1 MNNNNSMRFGRSRD
15 GKTIAYFKGYIET
28 EDGIILNP
36 SEDQIINL
44 AKQYREKDEMPYKE
58 GYRYDPIGWV
68 EDENGKTVTRIFEEH
83 KVYPSVEEYD
93 QVMEDYIT
101 QTRMDRGY
109 TTREPSAYANS
120 SVPRFAQDAKD
131 WQKFLDETM
140 LYGMKVRDEYASTGI
155 APTIDEFKE
164 NLPKIVWT
172 YDGEI

>member
-1 MNNNNSMRFGRSRD
+1 MNSINRKFGRSFD
-15 GKTIAYFKGYIET
+15 SKTITYFKGYIET

-44 AKQYREKDEMPYKE
+44 GKQYRVIDVMPYKE
-58 GYRYDPIGWV
+58 GYRYDPISWE
-68 EDENGKTVTRIFEEH
+68 EDENSKTVTHIFEEH
-83 KVYPSVEEYD
+83 KIGPSVEEYD

-140 LYGMKVRDEYASTGI
+140 LYGVEVRNDYASTGI
-155 APTIDEFKE
+155 APTIEECKE
-164 NLPKIVWT
+164 NLPMIVWT
-172 YDGEI
+172 YDEEI

>member
-1 MNNNNSMRFGRSRD
+1 MNNNNSMRFGRSPD
-15 GKTIAYFKGYIET
+15 GKTIVYFKGYIET

-44 AKQYREKDEMPYKE
+44 AKQYRIIDEVPYKE
-58 GYRYDPIGWV
+58 GCRYDPVGWV
-68 EDENGKTVTRIFEEH
+68 EDENQKTVTHVFEEH
-83 KVYPSVEEYD
+83 RVEPSVEEYD

-140 LYGMKVRDEYASTGI
+140 LYGMKVRNEYASTGI

>member
-1 MNNNNSMRFGRSRD
+1 MNSINIRFGRSPD
-15 GKTIAYFKGYIET
+15 GKTIAYFKGYIEI

-44 AKQYREKDEMPYKE
+44 AKQYRVIDKMPYKD
-58 GYRYDPIGWV
+58 GYQYDPIGW
-68 EDENGKTVTRIFEEH
+68 EENETDKTVTHIFQEH
-83 KVYPSVEEYD
+83 KIEPSIEEYD
-93 QVMEDYIT
+93 QIMEDYIT

-131 WQKFLDETM
+131 WQKFLDDTM
-140 LYGMKVRDEYASTGI
+140 LYSMKVHNDYDSTGI

-172 YDGEI
+172 YTEEI

>member
-1 MNNNNSMRFGRSRD
+1 MNSINIRFGRSPD

-36 SEDQIINL
+36 SEDQRINI
-44 AKQYREKDEMPYKE
+44 AKQYRVIDEMPYKE
-58 GYRYDPIGWV
+58 GYRYDPVGWV

-101 QTRMDRGY
+101 QTRMERGY

>member
-1 MNNNNSMRFGRSRD
+1 MNSINIRFGRSPD
-15 GKTIAYFKGYIET
+15 GKTIVYFKGYIET

-36 SEDQIINL
+36 SEDQITSL
-44 AKQYREKDEMPYKE
+44 AKQYRVIDEMPYRE
-58 GYRYDPIGWV
+58 GYRYDPVGWV
-68 EDENGKTVTRIFEEH
+68 ADENQKTVTHALEEH
-83 KVYPSVEEYD
+83 RIYPSVEEYD

-140 LYGMKVRDEYASTGI
+140 LYGMKVRNEYASTGI

>member
-1 MNNNNSMRFGRSRD
+1 MNSINIRFGRSPD
-15 GKTIAYFKGYIET
+15 SKTIAYFKGYIET

-44 AKQYREKDEMPYKE
+44 AKQYRVIDEMPYRE
-58 GYRYDPIGWV
+58 GYRYDPVGWV

-93 QVMEDYIT
+93 QAMEDYIT

>member
-1 MNNNNSMRFGRSRD
+1 MNSINIRFGRSPD

-44 AKQYREKDEMPYKE
+44 AKQYRVIDEMPYRE

-68 EDENGKTVTRIFEEH
+68 EDENGKTVTRILEEH

-140 LYGMKVRDEYASTGI
+140 LYGMKVRNEYASTGI
-155 APTIDEFKE
+155 APSIDEFKE

>member
-1 MNNNNSMRFGRSRD
+1 MNNINIRFGRSLD
-15 GKTIAYFKGYIET
+15 GKSITYFKGYIET
-28 EDGIILNP
+28 EDGIILKP
-36 SEDQIINL
+36 SENQIIKL
-44 AKQYREKDEMPYKE
+44 AKQDRVIDEMPYKE
-58 GYRYDPIGWV
+58 GYRYDPICWE
-68 EDENGKTVTRIFEEH
+68 EDENNKTVTHIFNERKIE
-83 KVYPSVEEYD
+83 PSVEDYD

-140 LYGMKVRDEYASTGI
+140 LYGMKVRNDYASTGI

>member
-1 MNNNNSMRFGRSRD
+1 MNSINTRFGRSSD
-15 GKTIAYFKGYIET
+15 GKIIVYFKGYIEI

-44 AKQYREKDEMPYKE
+44 AKQYRVIDEMPYRE
-58 GYRYDPIGWV
+58 GYQYDPIGW
-68 EDENGKTVTRIFEEH
+68 EENETDKTVTHIFQEH
-83 KVYPSVEEYD
+83 KIEPSIEEYD
-93 QVMEDYIT
+93 QIMEDYIT

-131 WQKFLDETM
+131 WQKFLDDTM
-140 LYGMKVRDEYASTGI
+140 LYSMKVRDDYSSTGI
-155 APTIDEFKE
+155 IPTIDEFKE

-172 YDGEI
+172 YTEEI

>member
-1 MNNNNSMRFGRSRD
+1 MNSINIRFGRSPD
-15 GKTIAYFKGYIET
+15 GKTIVYFKGYIET
-28 EDGIILNP
+28 KDGIILNP
-36 SEDQIINL
+36 SEDQIINI
-44 AKQYREKDEMPYKE
+44 AGQYRVIDEMPYRE
-58 GYRYDPIGWV
+58 GYSYDPIGWE
-68 EDENGKTVTRIFEEH
+68 EDENNKTVTRIFEEH
-83 KVYPSVEEYD
+83 KIEHSIEEYD

-101 QTRMDRGY
+101 QTRIDRGY

-131 WQKFLDETM
+131 WQTFLDETM
-140 LYGMKVRDEYASTGI
+140 LYGMKVRNKYASTGI

>member
-1 MNNNNSMRFGRSRD
+1 MNNNNNMRFGRSPD

-44 AKQYREKDEMPYKE
+44 AKQYRIIDEVPYKE
-58 GYRYDPIGWV
+58 GCRYDPIGWV
-68 EDENGKTVTRIFEEH
+68 EDENQKTVTHVFEEH
-83 KVYPSVEEYD
+83 RVEPSVEEYD

-140 LYGMKVRDEYASTGI
+140 LYGMKVRNDYASTGI
-155 APTIDEFKE
+155 APSIDEFRE

>member
-1 MNNNNSMRFGRSRD
+1 MNSINIRFGRSLD

-44 AKQYREKDEMPYKE
+44 AKQYRVIDEMPYKE
-58 GYRYDPIGWV
+58 GYRYDPVGWV
-68 EDENGKTVTRIFEEH
+68 EDKNSKTITRIFDEH
-83 KVYPSVEEYD
+83 KVDPSVEEYD

-120 SVPRFAQDAKD
+120 SVPRLAQDAKD

-140 LYGMKVRDEYASTGI
+140 LYGIKLRNEYASTGI
-155 APTIDEFKE
+155 APTIDEFKQ

>member
-1 MNNNNSMRFGRSRD
+1 MNNINIRFGRSFD

-44 AKQYREKDEMPYKE
+44 AKQYRVIDEMPYKE
-58 GYRYDPIGWV
+58 GYHYDPIGWI
-68 EDENGKTVTRIFEEH
+68 EDENDKTVTHVFEEY
-83 KVYPSVEEYD
+83 KNEPSVEEYD

-101 QTRMDRGY
+101 QTRIDRGY

-140 LYGMKVRDEYASTGI
+140 LYGMKVRNDYASTGI

>member
-1 MNNNNSMRFGRSRD
+1 MNNINIRFGRSLD
-15 GKTIAYFKGYIET
+15 GKTISYFKGYIET

-44 AKQYREKDEMPYKE
+44 GKQYRVIDEMPYKE
-58 GYRYDPIGWV
+58 GYSYDPIGWE
-68 EDENGKTVTRIFEEH
+68 EDEDNKTVTRVFEEH
-83 KVYPSVEEYD
+83 KIGSSVEEYD

-140 LYGMKVRDEYASTGI
+140 LYGMKVRNDYASTGI
-155 APTIDEFKE
+155 APTIDEFRE

-172 YDGEI
+172 YDEEI

>member
-1 MNNNNSMRFGRSRD
+1 MNSINIRFGRSPD
-15 GKTIAYFKGYIET
+15 GKTIVYFKGYIET
-28 EDGIILNP
+28 ENGIILNP
-36 SEDQIINL
+36 SEDQITSL
-44 AKQYREKDEMPYKE
+44 AKQYRVIDEMPYRE
-58 GYRYDPIGWV
+58 GYRYDPVGWV
-68 EDENGKTVTRIFEEH
+68 EDENSKTVTRIFEEH

-140 LYGMKVRDEYASTGI
+140 LYGMKVRNEYASTGI

>member
-1 MNNNNSMRFGRSRD
+1 MNNINIRFGRSFD
-15 GKTIAYFKGYIET
+15 GKSITYFKGYIET

-44 AKQYREKDEMPYKE
+44 AKQYRVIDEMPYKE
-58 GYRYDPIGWV
+58 GYRYDPIGWI
-68 EDENGKTVTRIFEEH
+68 EDENDKTVTHVFEEY
-83 KVYPSVEEYD
+83 KNEPSVEEYD

-120 SVPRFAQDAKD
+120 SVQRFAQDAKD

-140 LYGMKVRDEYASTGI
+140 LYGLKVRNEYASTGI

-172 YDGEI
+172 YYGEI